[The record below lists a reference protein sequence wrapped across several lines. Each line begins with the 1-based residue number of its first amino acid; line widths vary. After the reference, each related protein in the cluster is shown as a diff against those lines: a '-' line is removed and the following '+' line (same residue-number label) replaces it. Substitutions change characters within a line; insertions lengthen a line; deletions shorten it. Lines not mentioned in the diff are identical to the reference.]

1 MDQKPY
7 QKTEK
12 WWLILVILFY
22 LLYNFPGIPSYGSI
36 KGALWH
42 GILTLVPLWIS
53 VYVGFYLT
61 TKQRRLADV
70 DHTQN
75 SSNKEGIVD
84 VK

>member
-1 MDQKPY
+1 MEKKPY

-22 LLYNFPGIPSYGSI
+22 LLYNLPGIPSYGNI
-36 KGALWH
+36 RGALLH
-42 GILTLVPLWIS
+42 GVLTLVPLWIS
-53 VYVGFYLT
+53 IYVGLYLT
-61 TKQRRLADV
+61 AKQRRFADV
-70 DHTQN
+70 DHKQN